1 MSNVFVFNQSPP
13 TITISQIDFSGVTA
27 SCDTFCP
34 CNPSENGT
42 FTISNVGESTLDITY
57 SPFGVIKFWIGLTS
71 EFLL

>member
-42 FTISNVGESTLDITY
+42 FTITNNDVYYTKVTI
-57 SPFGVIKFWIGLTS
+57 LTS
-71 EFLL
+71 CTNCQYCQ